1 MCLSRRVLVV
11 QCVSNC
17 NICTCVCVPFLI
29 VYTYIYIYL
38 GSLKFTFHTFLK
50 VTFVSCFFAK
60 KIQSS
65 EDMGSSPVRLAGEVV
80 SARQEVLQ
88 VQEVAAKKTQPE

>member
-1 MCLSRRVLVV
+1 MGPLAAISQGNHPIKMQL
-11 QCVSNC
+11 
-17 NICTCVCVPFLI
+17 L
-29 VYTYIYIYL
+29 L

-88 VQEVAAKKTQPE
+88 VQEVAAKKNATGINEKNKPA

>member
-1 MCLSRRVLVV
+1 MGPLAAISQGNHPIKMQL
-11 QCVSNC
+11 
-17 NICTCVCVPFLI
+17 L
-29 VYTYIYIYL
+29 L

-88 VQEVAAKKTQPE
+88 VQEVAAKKNATGINGKNKPA